1 MDSGNVIVVD
11 FQRKPKRNTRM
22 ELYEELLEN
31 IENPTEVL
39 FLLVEEDKSNQEV
52 IILNAANNNGV
63 INVG

>member
-1 MDSGNVIVVD
+1 MDTGNVIVVD

-39 FLLVEEDKSNQEV
+39 FLLVEEDKSNEEV

-63 INVG
+63 IYVG

>member
-11 FQRKPKRNTRM
+11 FQRKPKRNTRR
-22 ELYEELLEN
+22 ELYEEFLEN

-39 FLLVEEDKSNQEV
+39 FLVVEEDKSNEEV
-52 IILNAANNNGV
+52 IILNAANNNGA

>member
-1 MDSGNVIVVD
+1 MDTGNVIVVD

-63 INVG
+63 IYVG